1 MSNNKA
7 WEKTDFTDRFSK
19 TGKNRSLLR
28 MSCFILCLMACLSL
42 TGCKKDDLVDAK
54 RKAFANA
61 EHHGMIACSSKKE
74 ADIVYAITEGLLD
87 AKKTGDTDYL
97 YSEFSEYA
105 KTSPFLK
112 DNLKELI
119 RTIPDAEMT
128 YDGVMD
134 STGSYDR
141 GVEEEILYPSIYFF
155 QKGEEKF
162 RIRMVIYMK
171 NDTEKEKEG
180 LHLIQFENLSGGKD
194 TNTPWPSESD
204 VPGIYIIGE

>member
-1 MSNNKA
+1 MSNNKV
-7 WEKTDFTDRFSK
+7 WKKTDFTDGFSK
-19 TGKNRSLLR
+19 AGKNRPLLR
-28 MSCFILCLMACLSL
+28 ISCFILCLMACLSL
-42 TGCKKDDLVDAK
+42 AGCKKDDLVDAK

-61 EHHGMIACSSKKE
+61 EHHGTIACSSQKE

-87 AKKTGDTDYL
+87 AKKTGDIDYL

-119 RTIPDAEMT
+119 QAIPGTEVT
-128 YDGVMD
+128 YDGVMK

-141 GVEEEILYPSIYFF
+141 GAEEEILYPSIYFF
-155 QKGEEKF
+155 EKGEEKY
-162 RIRMVIYMK
+162 RIRMVIYMQ

-180 LHLIQFENLSGGKD
+180 LHLIQFEDLSGGKD
-194 TNTPWPSESD
+194 TETPWPSESD
-204 VPGIYIIGE
+204 VPGVYIIGN